1 MDRDEVE
8 LVGGQVNR
16 VVRIGDTV
24 RRTMAWDRRLSHSVL
39 QHLESV
45 GFYAALRFLG
55 LDDEGRETLSFL
67 PSDLPHDASGFT
79 DDQLI
84 AAARL
89 LRRFHDATED
99 MAVVRGAG
107 AEVICHNDWTPAN
120 TAFRDAMPY
129 ALIDFDT
136 VTPGSR
142 LWDLSYSAWAWLDL
156 ADPDFS
162 GEQQRHRLAV
172 FCSAYGHASCT
183 LGLVAAVLPS
193 RQAGRAR
200 WAKARGM
207 HEGEAWA
214 LAAMDWTLEHVTEV
228 IHPTGLP
235 RAD

>member
-1 MDRDEVE
+1 M
-8 LVGGQVNR
+8 
-16 VVRIGDTV
+16 
-24 RRTMAWDRRLSHSVL
+24 
-39 QHLESV
+39 
-45 GFYAALRFLG
+45 
-55 LDDEGRETLSFL
+55 
-67 PSDLPHDASGFT
+67 
-79 DDQLI
+79 
-84 AAARL
+84 
-89 LRRFHDATED
+89 
-99 MAVVRGAG
+99 
-107 AEVICHNDWTPAN
+107 
-120 TAFRDAMPY
+120 
-129 ALIDFDT
+129 IDFDT

-162 GEQQRHRLAV
+162 AEQQRHRLAV

-200 WAKARGM
+200 WAKARGK

-214 LAAMDWTLEHVTEV
+214 LAALDWTLEHVTEV